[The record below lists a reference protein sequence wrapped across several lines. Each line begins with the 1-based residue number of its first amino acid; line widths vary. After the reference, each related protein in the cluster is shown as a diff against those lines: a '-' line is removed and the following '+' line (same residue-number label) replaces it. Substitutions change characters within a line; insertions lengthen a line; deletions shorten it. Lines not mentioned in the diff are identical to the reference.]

1 MIFVYR
7 IFYTNSTVRYYLLGG
22 GISKLGDVLS
32 GMAFLFLAYE
42 LTDSKIVTTGMAIA
56 QTVPYLLFGLLGGV
70 VADWVQKKR
79 LLILLDLIRVPLVF
93 SIVIVYYANQLG
105 YVHLLIV
112 SFLIQTIG
120 CFFNPTHRAVLPL
133 ITDEEN
139 RTVVNSLNDTFQRGV
154 TVVSPLISV
163 WLLTTYGAI
172 HFFTV
177 DALTYM
183 ISTLCFLKV
192 DVTDSIYTG
201 KRSIKEAGLS
211 IVSFSRWANQNVTIR
226 NLFLFTF
233 FIVFLNTWVW
243 EVGLLLALSE
253 MTTKSEEMYSLIQ
266 GVFGAVVIGTN
277 LVIPLVMKRMSLVI
291 YMIGSFIWGAGVLYY
306 GLWYELEHFF
316 IGAVFIGIGIPIAGL
331 ARVYLLQTLVPSDQL
346 GRGFS
351 TNAVLLYLA
360 NTLSLALFGF
370 LSSFIT
376 IQTLMIVSG
385 ISMSTVSAGYLVMTN
400 TNLRRRLTVQ
410 FFK

>member
-1 MIFVYR
+1 MYR
-7 IFYTNSTVRYYLLGG
+7 KLFTNATIRYYLLGG

-32 GMAFLFLAYE
+32 AMAFLFLAYE
-42 LTDSKIVTTGMAIA
+42 ITGSKILTTGMAIA
-56 QTVPYLLFGLLGGV
+56 ETVPYLLFGLVGGV
-70 VADWVQKKR
+70 VADWVKKKR
-79 LLILLDLIRVPLVF
+79 LLILLDVIRVPLVA
-93 SIVIVYYANQLG
+93 SIVIFYYAGLLG

-139 RTVVNSLNDTFQRGV
+139 RTVVNSMNDTLQRGV
-154 TVVSPLISV
+154 TVVSPFISV
-163 WLLTTYGAI
+163 WLLTSYGAI

-183 ISTLCFLKV
+183 ISALCFLKV
-192 DVTDSIYTG
+192 QVKESKYPG
-201 KRSIKEAGLS
+201 KRSIKGAWLS
-211 IVSFSRWANQNVTIR
+211 IVSFRKWACENITIR
-226 NLFLFTF
+226 TLFLFTF
-233 FIVFLNTWVW
+233 LIVFLNTWVW

-253 MTTKSEEMYSLIQ
+253 MTTKSEEMYSIIQ
-266 GVFGAVVIGTN
+266 GIFGAVVIGTN
-277 LVIPLVMKRMSLVI
+277 LVIPLVFKRMNLAI
-291 YMIGSFIWGAGVLYY
+291 YMVGSFIWGAGVLYY

-316 IGAVFIGIGIPIAGL
+316 IGAVFVGIGIPIAGL
-331 ARVYLLQTLVPSDQL
+331 ARVYLLQTIVPNDQL

-360 NTLSLALFGF
+360 NTLSLALFGI
-370 LSSFIT
+370 LSSFIP
-376 IQTLMIVSG
+376 IQTIMIVSG
-385 ISMSTVSAGYLVMTN
+385 VSMTTVSAGYLVMMN